1 MSLAL
6 RLLEGHIPAVARRA
20 ALRRLFATTAVAFGC
35 PVPPLGGLDADALLR
50 RYAQF
55 TRDQAE
61 AALRGGRDL
70 PALQD
75 RLERGARVLG
85 ARLRAGLRVRTAE
98 DAMAAARMVYGLL
111 DIDLRGTRDGEIT
124 VRRCAFSDLY
134 SVEVCRLDGALDS
147 GLLAG
152 LSGGDRLEFT
162 QRITEGAPCCLARL
176 RPVPTTRAAAGAWDS
191 RTVRRR
197 VG

>member
-6 RLLEGHIPAVARRA
+6 RLVDGHVPAFARRA
-20 ALRRLFATTAVAFGC
+20 ALRALFATTAAGFGC
-35 PVPPLGGLDADALLR
+35 PVPPLEGLGADALLH

-61 AALRGGRDL
+61 AALRDGRDL
-70 PALQD
+70 PALHD
-75 RLERGARVLG
+75 RLERGARVLAG
-85 ARLRAGLRVRTAE
+85 RLRAGLRLRTTE
-98 DAMAAARMVYGLL
+98 DAMAAARMLYGLL
-111 DIDLRGTRDGEIT
+111 DSDLRGTGDGEIT
-124 VRRCAFSDLY
+124 IRRCAFSDTY
-134 SVEVCRLDGALDS
+134 SAEVCRLVGALDS

-176 RPVPTTRAAAGAWDS
+176 QPLPARGLAGARS
-191 RTVRRR
+191 PRTRGRRA
-197 VG
+197 G

>member
-1 MSLAL
+1 MSLVL
-6 RLLEGHIPAVARRA
+6 RVLDGHVPAIARRA
-20 ALRRLFATTAVAFGC
+20 ALRELFATTAAAFGC
-35 PVPPLGGLDADALLR
+35 PVPPLDGLDADALLR

-134 SVEVCRLDGALDS
+134 SVEVCRLVGALDS

-176 RPVPTTRAAAGAWDS
+176 RPVPTTRRPLAPGIS

-197 VG
+197 AG

>member
-1 MSLAL
+1 MSLAMRML
-6 RLLEGHIPAVARRA
+6 DGHIPAVARRT
-20 ALRRLFATTAVAFGC
+20 ALRALFTTTAAGFGR
-35 PVPPLGGLDADALLR
+35 PVPPLGGLDAAALLR
-50 RYAQF
+50 RYAKF

-61 AALRGGRDL
+61 AALRDGRDL

-75 RLERGARVLG
+75 RLERGTHALG
-85 ARLRAGLRVRTAE
+85 ARLRAGLRLRTTE

-124 VRRCAFSDLY
+124 VRRCPFSEVY
-134 SVEVCRLDGALDS
+134 SAEVCRLISAMDA

-162 QRITEGAPCCLARL
+162 QRITEGAPACLARL
-176 RPVPTTRAAAGAWDS
+176 HP
-191 RTVRRR
+191 RR
-197 VG
+197 

>member
-1 MSLAL
+1 MSLAV
-6 RLLEGHIPAVARRA
+6 RMLEGHVPAVARRA
-20 ALRRLFATTAVAFGC
+20 ALRALFATTAAGFGC

-50 RYAQF
+50 RYARF
-55 TRDQAE
+55 TSEQAE
-61 AALRGGRDL
+61 AALRDGRDL

-75 RLERGARVLG
+75 LLERGTHALG
-85 ARLRAGLRVRTAE
+85 TRLRAGLRLRTTE

-111 DIDLRGTRDGEIT
+111 DIDLRGTGHGEIT
-124 VRRCAFSDLY
+124 VRRCPFSEVY
-134 SVEVCRLDGALDS
+134 SADVCRLVGALDS

-176 RPVPTTRAAAGAWDS
+176 HPRKR
-191 RTVRRR
+191 
-197 VG
+197 

>member
-6 RLLEGHIPAVARRA
+6 RLLDGHVLAVARRA
-20 ALRRLFATTAVAFGC
+20 ALRRLFATTAVGFGR

-61 AALRGGRDL
+61 AALRDGRDP
-70 PALQD
+70 PALHD
-75 RLERGARVLG
+75 LLERGARALG
-85 ARLRAGLRVRTAE
+85 ARLRAGLRLRTTE

-111 DIDLRGTRDGEIT
+111 DIDLRGTSHGEIT
-124 VRRCAFSDLY
+124 VRRCPFSDVY
-134 SVEVCRLDGALDS
+134 SAEVCRLVGALDS

-176 RPVPTTRAAAGAWDS
+176 QPLPTREIAGA
-191 RTVRRR
+191 RVPRIPGRRA
-197 VG
+197 G

>member
-1 MSLAL
+1 MSLAV
-6 RLLEGHIPAVARRA
+6 RMLEGHVPAVARRA
-20 ALRRLFATTAVAFGC
+20 ALRALFATTAAGFGR

-50 RYAQF
+50 RYARF
-55 TRDQAE
+55 TSEQAE
-61 AALRGGRDL
+61 AALRDGRDL

-75 RLERGARVLG
+75 LLERGTHALG
-85 ARLRAGLRVRTAE
+85 TRLRAGLRLRTTE

-111 DIDLRGTRDGEIT
+111 DIDLRGTGHGEIT
-124 VRRCAFSDLY
+124 VRRCPFSEVY
-134 SVEVCRLDGALDS
+134 SADVCRLVGALDT

-176 RPVPTTRAAAGAWDS
+176 HPRKR
-191 RTVRRR
+191 
-197 VG
+197 

>member
-6 RLLEGHIPAVARRA
+6 RLVDGHVPAFARRA
-20 ALRRLFATTAVAFGC
+20 ALRALFATTAAGFGC
-35 PVPPLGGLDADALLR
+35 PVPPLEGLDADRLLR

-61 AALRGGRDL
+61 AALRDGEDL
-70 PALQD
+70 PALHD

-85 ARLRAGLRVRTAE
+85 GRLRAGLRLRTTE
-98 DAMAAARMVYGLL
+98 DAMAAARMLYGLL
-111 DIDLRGTRDGEIT
+111 DIDLCGTRDGEIT
-124 VRRCAFSDLY
+124 IRRCAFSDTY
-134 SVEVCRLDGALDS
+134 RAEVCRLVGALDS

-152 LSGGDRLEFT
+152 LSGAGGLEFT

-176 RPVPTTRAAAGAWDS
+176 QPLPARGPAGARCP
-191 RTVRRR
+191 RTPGRRA
-197 VG
+197 G